1 MPKLTDDRM
10 LSCSQLPGLMG
21 HSKWSKPNDVLEYAV
36 KAINGED
43 PRTDAGEAASWGNAL
58 EPAILAEMS
67 KRLGIDKWHSPDR
80 AFKHPTLPLGASADA
95 IAEMEGTV
103 IHHDP
108 GAGIYVVDG
117 DSIVL
122 DGIGVLE
129 SKLTRGHP
137 EDVLPLY
144 RGPIQVQGV
153 MMCTGAKWAAIGTL
167 YSGVELRIFLFKPH
181 AATQQAIRDATVDFE
196 SRLHDYQST
205 GQMNWYP
212 AADSDDA
219 NRIWPL
225 ARDEEIDLGEEAPRQ
240 ILSGLAHHMPLDKV
254 KGAMVVCICNL
265 KPRKIGGM
273 ESAGMVLCAGN
284 ADKSQLGFVTPP
296 AGAAP
301 GERVSFE
308 GYEGGPESASKMDKK
323 KAWETIQP
331 LLNTTPD
338 GVCCYKE
345 KPFTLASG
353 VCTASVPNGGI
364 S

>member
-1 MPKLTDDRM
+1 M

-137 EDVLPLY
+137 EDTLPLY

-196 SRLHDYQST
+196 SRLDDYQAT

-225 ARDEEIDLGEEAPRQ
+225 ARDEEIDLGEEAAV
-240 ILSGLAHHMPLDKV
+240 LAGEIAARRADIKDSEKKITDKE
-254 KGAMVVCICNL
+254 KRL
-265 KPRKIGGM
+265 KTLMQQFSVAK
-273 ESAGMVLCAGN
+273 AGN
-284 ADKSQLGFVTPP
+284 WEIKWPMRHYSATAQKIV
-296 AGAAP
+296 P
-301 GERVSFE
+301 GKEAYSIRQSTL
-308 GYEGGPESASKMDKK
+308 
-323 KAWETIQP
+323 TI
-331 LLNTTPD
+331 
-338 GVCCYKE
+338 KE
-345 KPFTLASG
+345 IK
-353 VCTASVPNGGI
+353 
-364 S
+364 

>member
-137 EDVLPLY
+137 EDTLPLY

-196 SRLHDYQST
+196 SRLDDYQAT

-225 ARDEEIDLGEEAPRQ
+225 ARDEEIDLGEEAAV
-240 ILSGLAHHMPLDKV
+240 LAGEIAARRADIKDSEKKITDKE
-254 KGAMVVCICNL
+254 KRL
-265 KPRKIGGM
+265 KTLMQQFSVAK
-273 ESAGMVLCAGN
+273 AGN
-284 ADKSQLGFVTPP
+284 WEIKWPMRHYSATAQKIV
-296 AGAAP
+296 P
-301 GERVSFE
+301 GKEAYSIRQSTL
-308 GYEGGPESASKMDKK
+308 
-323 KAWETIQP
+323 TI
-331 LLNTTPD
+331 
-338 GVCCYKE
+338 KE
-345 KPFTLASG
+345 IK
-353 VCTASVPNGGI
+353 
-364 S
+364 

>member
-137 EDVLPLY
+137 EDTLPLY

-196 SRLHDYQST
+196 SRLDDYQST

-225 ARDEEIDLGEEAPRQ
+225 ARDEEIDLGEEAAV
-240 ILSGLAHHMPLDKV
+240 LAGEIAAMKADIKDSEKKITDKE
-254 KGAMVVCICNL
+254 KRL
-265 KPRKIGGM
+265 KTLMQKF
-273 ESAGMVLCAGN
+273 SVAKAGN
-284 ADKSQLGFVTPP
+284 WEIKWPMRHYSATAQKIV
-296 AGAAP
+296 P
-301 GERVSFE
+301 GKEAYSIRQSTL
-308 GYEGGPESASKMDKK
+308 
-323 KAWETIQP
+323 TI
-331 LLNTTPD
+331 
-338 GVCCYKE
+338 KE
-345 KPFTLASG
+345 IK
-353 VCTASVPNGGI
+353 
-364 S
+364 

>member
-10 LSCSQLPGLMG
+10 LSCSQLPAIMG
-21 HSKWSKPNDVLEYAV
+21 HSKWSQPNDVLEYAV

-43 PRTDAGEAASWGNAL
+43 PRTDAGEAADWGNKL
-58 EPAILAEMS
+58 EPAILAEMAR
-67 KRLGIDKWHSPDR
+67 RLGIDKWHSPDR

-95 IAEMEGTV
+95 IAEPVEGTV

-153 MMCTGAKWAAIGTL
+153 MMCTDAKWAAIGTL

-196 SRLHDYQST
+196 ARLDDYQAT

-219 NRIWPL
+219 NRIWPK
-225 ARDEEIDLGEEAPRQ
+225 ARDEEIDLGDEAEV
-240 ILSGLAHHMPLDKV
+240 LASEIAALKADIKAAQDK
-254 KGAMVVCICNL
+254 IT
-265 KPRKIGGM
+265 
-273 ESAGMVLCAGN
+273 
-284 ADKSQLGFVTPP
+284 D
-296 AGAAP
+296 
-301 GERVSFE
+301 
-308 GYEGGPESASKMDKK
+308 
-323 KAWETIQP
+323 
-331 LLNTTPD
+331 
-338 GVCCYKE
+338 KE
-345 KPFTLASG
+345 KSLKVLMQEFSAARAGRWEIKWPMRHYSAVPQKITPAKEAYSIRQSTLTIKEAK
-353 VCTASVPNGGI
+353 
-364 S
+364 

>member
-10 LSCSQLPGLMG
+10 LSCSQLPAIMG

-58 EPAILAEMS
+58 EPAILAEMGR
-67 KRLGIDKWHSPDR
+67 RLQIYKWHSPDR

-95 IAEMEGTV
+95 IAEPVEGMV

-196 SRLHDYQST
+196 NRLHDYQST

-219 NRIWPL
+219 NRIWPV
-225 ARDEEIDLGEEAPRQ
+225 ARDEEIDLGDEAAT
-240 ILSGLAHHMPLDKV
+240 LAGEIAAMKADIKDSEKKITDKE
-254 KGAMVVCICNL
+254 KRL
-265 KPRKIGGM
+265 KTLMQQFSVAK
-273 ESAGMVLCAGN
+273 AGN
-284 ADKSQLGFVTPP
+284 WEIKWPMRHYSATAQKIV
-296 AGAAP
+296 P
-301 GERVSFE
+301 GKEAYSIRQSTL
-308 GYEGGPESASKMDKK
+308 
-323 KAWETIQP
+323 TI
-331 LLNTTPD
+331 
-338 GVCCYKE
+338 KE
-345 KPFTLASG
+345 IK
-353 VCTASVPNGGI
+353 
-364 S
+364 